1 MLIVPKKKNE
11 CFPSCLRLVIDTNL
25 VFSAV
30 VFSSEKLSFLRR
42 AWQNPLVEPLVSRV
56 TAEEF
61 LRVLTYPKFKLSL
74 PDQRELVVDYLPYC
88 TVVPLPESLPLETF
102 TCRDP
107 FDLPF
112 LHLAAAGKAEVLLTG
127 DSDLLS
133 LNGTFVCSIVTADHF
148 RGVIDT
154 RA

>member
-1 MLIVPKKKNE
+1 MSASPRR
-11 CFPSCLRLVIDTNL
+11 LRLVIDTNL
-25 VFSAV
+25 VFSAA
-30 VFSSEKLSFLRR
+30 VFSGEKLAFLRR

-74 PDQRELVVDYLPYC
+74 PDQRELVADYLPYC
-88 TVVPLPESLPLETF
+88 TVVPLPESPPLETF
-102 TCRDP
+102 DCRDP

>member
-1 MLIVPKKKNE
+1 MAEPSGRAVSVKSNGGRVPAG
-11 CFPSCLRLVIDTNL
+11 PDL
-25 VFSAV
+25 
-30 VFSSEKLSFLRR
+30 
-42 AWQNPLVEPLVSRV
+42 
-56 TAEEF
+56 
-61 LRVLTYPKFKLSL
+61 PKDELSL
-74 PDQRELVVDYLPYC
+74 PDQRELVADYLPYC
-88 TVVPLPESLPLETF
+88 TVVPLPESPPLETF
-102 TCRDP
+102 DCRDP